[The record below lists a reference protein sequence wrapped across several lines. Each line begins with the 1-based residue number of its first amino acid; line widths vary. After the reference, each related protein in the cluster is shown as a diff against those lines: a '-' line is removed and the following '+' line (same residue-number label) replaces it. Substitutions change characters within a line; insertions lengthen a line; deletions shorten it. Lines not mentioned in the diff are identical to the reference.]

1 MPWKRASAAIRGS
14 DLAGYGAILEAQRV
28 INHPHHKEN
37 SMKMDYLSNIVFCLV
52 LSMIFIG
59 CSKQTNPMERGA
71 PGTPKEAAELMDQ
84 AFASADAQK
93 KAQAAA
99 ASQALKNL
107 EYEKAV
113 ISLQLLKKEGNL
125 TAEQGVAVH
134 RSMVSLEA
142 KIIDAIDAGNENAK
156 RAYEQ
161 LKKARR
167 N

>member
-1 MPWKRASAAIRGS
+1 
-14 DLAGYGAILEAQRV
+14 
-28 INHPHHKEN
+28 
-37 SMKMDYLSNIVFCLV
+37 MKMSFLRNVVLFLV
-52 LSMIFIG
+52 LSVIFVG

-71 PGTPKEAAELMDQ
+71 PGSPKDAAQQLDQ
-84 AFASADAQK
+84 AFATADAQK
-93 KAQAAA
+93 KAQVAA

-113 ISLQLLKKEGNL
+113 VSLQLLKKEGNL
-125 TAEQGVAVH
+125 TTEQGVAVH
-134 RSMVSLEA
+134 NSMISLEA